1 MCTLQLKLV
10 GTLVHSHVLVL
21 HIVAPH
27 LPDDANLVCH
37 VLDESLEEVVRVR
50 GEKHQRPCVACA
62 LPRLAPVVTSLRAR
76 RCPA

>member
-1 MCTLQLKLV
+1 M
-10 GTLVHSHVLVL
+10 HSHVLVHVLALL

-50 GEKHQRPCVACA
+50 AHNSLNPRPGAAGGDSAGSLEEEQR
-62 LPRLAPVVTSLRAR
+62 L
-76 RCPA
+76 